1 MKESDILK
9 LAGLIEDLICF
20 RVDIDTFDEILPKVS
35 TVLYNRYCKDA
46 KGGIVPPNQG
56 EPIVN
61 EAIGEMKFTPKRGK
75 AIIKMGKVII
85 KMGGKELI
93 Q

>member
-1 MKESDILK
+1 MKDIKEYLNVTNELFSISENPNFSDDMRNK
-9 LAGLIEDLICF
+9 AQ
-20 RVDIDTFDEILPKVS
+20 DIYCYII
-35 TVLYNRYCKDA
+35 RYCKDA

-56 EPIVN
+56 KPIVN

-75 AIIKMGKVII
+75 AIIKMG
-85 KMGGKELI
+85 GKELT